1 MPEIAITLIVGFA
14 LGYGVRECV
23 SADGAKRSGSDMPS
37 TRIPLGQR
45 LSLFHRR
52 AGMASPARQPNTW
65 VASMTSRDGYIWF
78 AVALAIAIV
87 VLACIAIWTGSAPT

>member
-1 MPEIAITLIVGFA
+1 MRVRKLLASHSGTVFA
-14 LGYGVRECV
+14 
-23 SADGAKRSGSDMPS
+23 SAFPADGAKRSGRALDADTFRS
-37 TRIPLGQR
+37 R